1 MPALTNATLFAKLRA
16 ALPAPARFQT
26 PGDQIHPAVA
36 VVPGFGRTRFYLWT
50 VTRDRSVAGARP
62 PGEFKI
68 QLIVEGQ
75 ERGSRGSLELAGAHT
90 VVLGYSPDFGVFVGW
105 EARIYRDFA
114 YSRNV
119 QVRDGLLAEGRDTG
133 WAVGEPRSLQ
143 GTEEVRVAFSPGN
156 LMHFLRVSR
165 EADREKLVGPWREAY
180 FLSRVP
186 NFVTEHLP
194 TQSAQLDQYI
204 ARERQRLAS
213 TRLSRDARFGPLVR
227 EQFDFSCAVCGV
239 QLEIVEAAHIIPA
252 REPDGKDEIWNGIA
266 LCPSHHELFDA
277 RRFVVG
283 QDLSLRVDYS
293 ALEFLRESGRAA
305 GEFLLTDHDGTTI
318 RKPRFWDPR
327 TSLRDRM
334 KVALDRMSALSA
346 VA

>member
-16 ALPAPARFQT
+16 ALPASARFET
-26 PGDQIHPAVA
+26 PANEIRPAVA
-36 VVPGFGRTRFYLWT
+36 VIPGFGRVRLYLWT
-50 VTRDRSVAGARP
+50 VTPDRSAPGARP

-75 ERGSRGSLELAGAHT
+75 PRGSRGSLELGGAYT
-90 VVLGYSPDFGVFVGW
+90 VLLGYSPDFGVFVGW
-105 EARIYRDFA
+105 EARIYTDFA

-119 QVRDGLLAEGRDTG
+119 QVRDGLLSEGRNTG

-156 LMHFLRVSR
+156 FMHFLRVSR
-165 EADREKLVGPWREAY
+165 DADQQQLVGQWREAY

-186 NFVTEHLP
+186 NFAAEGLP
-194 TQSAQLDQYI
+194 SRSAQVPQYI

-227 EQFDFSCAVCGV
+227 EQFDYACALCGV
-239 QLEIVEAAHIIPA
+239 QLEIIEAAHIIPA
-252 REPDGKDEIWNGIA
+252 REPDGKDEVWNGLA

-283 QDLSLRVDYS
+283 QDLGVKVDFA
-293 ALEFLRESGRAA
+293 ALDFLRESDRAA
-305 GEFLLTDHDGTTI
+305 GESLLTDYEGATI
-318 RKPRFWDPR
+318 RKPQFWD
-327 TSLRDRM
+327 TASALRGRM
-334 KVALDRMSALSA
+334 KTALDRISALAA

>member
-1 MPALTNATLFAKLRA
+1 MPALTNAILFAKLRA
-16 ALPAPARFQT
+16 ALPATARFQT
-26 PGDQIHPAVA
+26 PTDQIHPAVA
-36 VVPGFGRTRFYLWT
+36 VIPGFGRTRFYLWT
-50 VTRDRSVAGARP
+50 VTPDRSVPGARP

-75 ERGSRGSLELAGAHT
+75 RRGSRGSLELEGAHT
-90 VVLGYSPDFGVFVGW
+90 TLLGYSPDFGVFVGW
-105 EARIYRDFA
+105 EARLYSDFA

-119 QVRDGLLAEGRDTG
+119 QVRDGLLAEGRNTG

-143 GTEEVRVAFSPGN
+143 GTEEVRVASSPGN

-165 EADREKLVGPWREAY
+165 EADREKLVGQWREAY

-186 NFVTEHLP
+186 NFATEGLP
-194 TQSAQLDQYI
+194 TQSAQLDQYV
-204 ARERQRLAS
+204 ARERQRLAR

-227 EQFDFSCAVCGV
+227 EQFDYSCAVCGV

-252 REPDGKDEIWNGIA
+252 REPDGKDEIWNGLA

-277 RRFVVG
+277 RRFVIG

-293 ALEFLRESGRAA
+293 VLEFLREGGRAA
-305 GEFLLTDHDGTTI
+305 GEFLLTDYDG
-318 RKPRFWDPR
+318 PRSGNPSSG
-327 TSLRDRM
+327 TPGHC
-334 KVALDRMSALSA
+334 SAIE
-346 VA
+346 